1 MLKNTVII
9 ATLLMIV
16 SYIIVVL
23 FLEGVL
29 FFVLRLFKTKAK
41 EFRVGS
47 LKVKLIYFLP
57 VTVGLIYTINF
68 FISPQFSRIILII
81 WPVIFIILSYLFFH
95 YGIDTSKKQRLLLL
109 TSYIGILII
118 IVALISSLI
127 YMISG

>member
-1 MLKNTVII
+1 MLKNTVLI